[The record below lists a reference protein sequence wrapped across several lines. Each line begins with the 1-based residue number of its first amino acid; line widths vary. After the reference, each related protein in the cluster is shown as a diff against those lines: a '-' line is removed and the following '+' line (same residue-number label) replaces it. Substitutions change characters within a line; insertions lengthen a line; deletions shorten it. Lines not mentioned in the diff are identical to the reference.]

1 MAKVEWKPVQMY
13 CLNCAT
19 KLTGYRNA
27 EGKVKFMCPRC
38 RVIMVSQMKGTNGSV
53 QVKLP

>member
-19 KLTGYRNA
+19 KLTGYKNVD
-27 EGKVKFMCPRC
+27 GKVRFVCPRC
-38 RVIMVSQMKGTNGSV
+38 KVIMVSQMKERTAKIKV
-53 QVKLP
+53 ELP

>member
-1 MAKVEWKPVQMY
+1 MAKDDWKPVQMY
-13 CLNCAT
+13 CLNCAA

-38 RVIMVSQMKGTNGSV
+38 RVIMVSQMKGKNGSV